1 MDDLTFGLARKGLRV
16 IGKSP
21 FPGKNRVLPVN
32 GCCSLLLSFA
42 LTVSVGACLGFYMG
56 WFHFSSGS
64 DDNNAHVTVS
74 VDKGQIQKD
83 KDKAVDKVQDLGQQ
97 AKDKV
102 ATTTQKA
109 RDY

>member
-1 MDDLTFGLARKGLRV
+1 MKGALLVLALILAGV
-16 IGKSP
+16 
-21 FPGKNRVLPVN
+21 
-32 GCCSLLLSFA
+32 
-42 LTVSVGACLGFYMG
+42 VGLGFYLG

-64 DDNNAHVTVS
+64 DDKNAHITVS
-74 VDKGQIQKD
+74 LDKDQIQKD

-109 RDY
+109 QE

>member
-1 MDDLTFGLARKGLRV
+1 MVRMLFVLALIVAGV
-16 IGKSP
+16 
-21 FPGKNRVLPVN
+21 
-32 GCCSLLLSFA
+32 
-42 LTVSVGACLGFYMG
+42 VGLGFYMG

-64 DDNNAHVTVS
+64 DDKNAHITVS
-74 VDKGQIQKD
+74 VDKDQIQKD

-109 RDY
+109 QD